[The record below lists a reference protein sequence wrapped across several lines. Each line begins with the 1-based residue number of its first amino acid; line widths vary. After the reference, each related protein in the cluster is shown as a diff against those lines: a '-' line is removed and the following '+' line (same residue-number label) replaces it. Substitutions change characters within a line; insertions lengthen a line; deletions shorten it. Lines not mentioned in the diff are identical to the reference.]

1 MLGYFKTIEF
11 IGSIYIRD
19 LQTNKRELNIVE
31 EFENEE
37 LTEESRDE
45 TKYMKTLLTWHLI
58 PISHRRY

>member
-1 MLGYFKTIEF
+1 MLGYIKTIEF

-45 TKYMKTLLTWHLI
+45 TKYMKTLLT
-58 PISHRRY
+58 

>member
-11 IGSIYIRD
+11 IGSIYIRK

-45 TKYMKTLLTWHLI
+45 TKYMKTLLT
-58 PISHRRY
+58 